1 MNETLWPPD
10 LTVIPMEPCHIEDLV
25 QLERQCFS
33 VPWSKESLAS
43 ELLNPNAVYFVAQIH
58 AKTVGYLGMHH
69 ILDECD
75 ITNIA
80 VSPDKR
86 RKGIGSRLVFEAVR
100 YGMRVGA
107 EQIFL
112 EVRESNAAARALYQ
126 NFDFAAAGRRK
137 NYYSKPC
144 EDAIIMVRRLKKT
157 D

>member
-1 MNETLWPPD
+1 
-10 LTVIPMEPCHIEDLV
+10 MEPCHIDDLV

-33 VPWSKESLAS
+33 VPWSKESLSS
-43 ELLNPNAVYFVAQIH
+43 ELLNPHAVYFVARLHDQT
-58 AKTVGYLGMHH
+58 AGYLGMHH

-86 RKGIGSRLVFEAVR
+86 RKGIGSRLVFEAVC

-112 EVRESNAAARALYQ
+112 EVRESNTAATALYQ
-126 NFDFAAAGRRK
+126 NFDFVAAGRRK

-144 EDAIIMVRRLKKT
+144 EDAIIMVRRLKKDCT
-157 D
+157 